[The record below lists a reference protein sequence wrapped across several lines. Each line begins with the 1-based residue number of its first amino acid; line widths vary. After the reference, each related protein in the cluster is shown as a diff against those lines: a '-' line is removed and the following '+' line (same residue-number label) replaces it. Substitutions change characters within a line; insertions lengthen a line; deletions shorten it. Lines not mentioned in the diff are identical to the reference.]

1 LVVTLA
7 ACLLY
12 QAYRIFPYTVFH
24 SKQVQQSRRNNR
36 KSTVSLVIAN
46 VLMHNRQSSRLR
58 QIIRDS
64 QPDIVLAVETDDWWE
79 GQLKELE
86 KTHHHTVCYPLK
98 NTYGMMLFSRL
109 KLVEAEVRF
118 LVEKDIPSI
127 HTILELGSGIH
138 VELRCLHPRPPFP
151 TESEESTERDAELVI
166 VGKAVK
172 RSKRPVIVAG
182 DLNDVAWSKTTTL
195 FQNISG
201 LLDPRIGRGLYNSFH
216 AYYPFFRWPVDHV
229 FHSTHFRLIELKRL
243 EYFGSDHFPIFV
255 HLSYEP
261 EASAEHE
268 QPQAD
273 ESDSK
278 EAQEKIRKAEPVSN

>member
-1 LVVTLA
+1 
-7 ACLLY
+7 
-12 QAYRIFPYTVFH
+12 
-24 SKQVQQSRRNNR
+24 
-36 KSTVSLVIAN
+36 
-46 VLMHNRQSSRLR
+46 MHNRQSSRLR

-64 QPDIVLAVETDDWWE
+64 EPDVVLAVETDDWWE

-86 KTHHHTVCYPLK
+86 KTYHHTVYYPLE

-118 LVEKDIPSI
+118 LVEEDIPSI
-127 HTILELGSGIH
+127 HTILELRSGAP
-138 VELRCLHPRPPFP
+138 VELHCLHPRPPFP

-172 RSKRPVIVAG
+172 RSQRPVIVAG
-182 DLNDVAWSKTTTL
+182 DLNDVAWSRTTTL

-229 FHSTHFRLIELKRL
+229 FHSAHFRLIELKRL

-261 EASAEHE
+261 AARAEHE

-273 ESDSK
+273 ESDAE
-278 EAQEKIRKAEPVSN
+278 EAREKIRKADEVSN